1 LAGPGPTRPKL
12 DLLNPGR
19 AARRVTL
26 SDLSVRRPVL
36 ATVFSLLIIAFGA
49 IAFTTLPLRE
59 LPDVDQ
65 PVVSISTS
73 YPGASAQVVET
84 QITRIIED
92 QLSGIEGVDIINAT
106 SRDGRSS
113 INIEFTLDRDLEDA
127 ANDVRNAVSRAR
139 GNLPA
144 DVLEPVISKA
154 DSDSQPIIWYSLTS
168 STMDLVELS
177 DYAQRYIVDRTGVI
191 DGVANVQIGGDA
203 RRALRIWLD
212 TDAMAARGLTVQ
224 DVENALRAQNLDLPA
239 GYVQSQ
245 ERDYQVRVERPF
257 ATPEE
262 FGRLPLR
269 GASDADAAVVRLGD
283 IARIE
288 FAPIEDRRIF
298 RGNQQDQVGIGI
310 VRQSQSN
317 ALDVGRAV
325 KAEMERIQTSLPEG
339 TQLVLTYDATVFI
352 DQAISRVAQTLL
364 ESTLLVVLVIYLF
377 LGSWRAAFIPTAVI
391 PVCLIGA
398 FLVLSIFGFTINL
411 LTLLALVLAI
421 GLVVDDSIVVL
432 ENAQR
437 RVDTLGE
444 PKLVASQR
452 GARQVFF
459 AVVATSAVL
468 VAVFAPMLFVGGY
481 VGKLF
486 VELSV
491 TIAGVVVIS
500 AFASLSL
507 SPVMCSKLLRPASQS
522 TKLARFVDSAMNG
535 LRASYRASLEAVLQH
550 KVLVFALFGGVLFT
564 GWFLFSQL
572 SSELTPAE
580 DRGMLMTFISAPE
593 GSGFEYTSRVMEQV
607 EGTLAEYVEA
617 GEVARFMVVLP
628 GFGDQG
634 TNRFSSGFA
643 MVFLEPW
650 GERRP
655 ASELMTELNQRFSQ
669 IPGATIRVG
678 MPNAFQQRGGGDGAS
693 IVLLGAEYE
702 PLAAT
707 AGRIVDRLRED
718 PNFLRPRMNYEPS
731 SPRVLVDIDRERA
744 AALGVSV
751 QSIGR
756 TLEATMGAR
765 RVNTITDRGEEYYV
779 YLQAE
784 RNERSNISDLTNKY
798 VRSDRT
804 GELVPLSTIVS
815 LRTVGDSAERRRM
828 NRQAAVTVSASI
840 PGDYA
845 IGDAMQVFEQI
856 AQEEIGAQAISIDY
870 TGQARQF
877 RQATGAIGFAFVFA
891 LIIVYLVLAAQF
903 ESFVHPFVIMLSVP
917 LALMGGLFGLFL
929 FDNTLNIYSQI
940 GLIIL
945 IALGAKNGILI
956 VEFANQLRDEGK
968 NIRDAILEAS
978 DLRIR
983 PVLMTSIATMAGAV
997 PLIAAHGAGS
1007 ESRATIGAVI
1017 FFGLGVATMLT
1028 LFVVPAFYDLLAR
1041 YTKSPETTARQI
1053 EDYAH
1058 AEAITRPAE

>member
-1 LAGPGPTRPKL
+1 M
-12 DLLNPGR
+12 
-19 AARRVTL
+19 
-26 SDLSVRRPVL
+26 
-36 ATVFSLLIIAFGA
+36 ATVFSLVIIAFGA

-92 QLSGIEGVDIINAT
+92 QLSGIEGVDIINAV

-113 INIEFTLDRDLEDA
+113 VNIEFTLDRDLEDA

-154 DSDSQPIIWYSLTS
+154 DSDSQAIMWFNLTS
-168 STMDLVELS
+168 SNMDLVELS
-177 DYAQRYIVDRTGVI
+177 DYAQRYIVDRVGVI
-191 DGVANVQIGGDA
+191 DGVASVQIGGDA
-203 RRALRIWLD
+203 RRALRIWLN
-212 TDAMAARGLTVQ
+212 TDAMAARGITVQ
-224 DVENALRAQNLDLPA
+224 DVESALRSQNLDLPA

-257 ATPEE
+257 ETPEQ

-269 GASDADAAVVRLGD
+269 GASDTDAAVVRLGD
-283 IARIE
+283 VARIE
-288 FAPIEDRRIF
+288 FAPVEDRRIF
-298 RGNQQDQVGIGI
+298 RGNGQDQVGLGI

-317 ALDVGRAV
+317 ALDVARAV
-325 KAEMERIQTSLPEG
+325 KAEMDRIRPTLPQG
-339 TQLVLTYDATVFI
+339 TELNLTYDATVFI
-352 DQAISRVAQTLL
+352 DQAISRVAQTLI
-364 ESTLLVVLVIYLF
+364 EATLLVVLVIYLF

-398 FLVLSIFGFTINL
+398 FMVLSMFGFTINL

-444 PKLVASQR
+444 PPLVASQR

-481 VGKLF
+481 VGRLF

-500 AFASLSL
+500 AFAALSL
-507 SPVMCSKLLRPASQS
+507 SPVMCSKLLKPASQS
-522 TKLARFVDSAMNG
+522 TALARFVDRALNG
-535 LRASYRASLEAVLQH
+535 LRASYRASLEAALSF
-550 KVLVFALFGGVLFT
+550 KPIIFAVFGGVIFG
-564 GWFLFSQL
+564 GWFLLQQL
-572 SSELTPAE
+572 SSELTPSE
-580 DRGMLMTFISAPE
+580 DRGMLMAFVSAPE

-607 EGTLAEYVEA
+607 ETTLAEYVED
-617 GEVARFMVVLP
+617 GQMSRYMVVLP
-628 GFGDQG
+628 GFGDAG

-643 MVFLEPW
+643 MMFLEPW
-650 GERRP
+650 GHRRP
-655 ASELMTELNQRFSQ
+655 AAELMTELNQRLSQ
-669 IPGATIRVG
+669 IPGATIRVS

-702 PLAAT
+702 PLAET
-707 AGRIVDRLRED
+707 AGRIVDRLREN
-718 PNFLRPRMNYEPS
+718 PNFMRPRMNYEPT

-779 YLQAE
+779 YMQAE
-784 RNERSNISDLTNKY
+784 RGARSDIDDLTNQY

-804 GELVPLSTIVS
+804 GELVPLATIVS
-815 LRTVGDSAERRRM
+815 LRVAGDAAERRRM

-840 PGDYA
+840 PGGYA
-845 IGDAMQVFEQI
+845 IGDAMEELERI
-856 AQEEIGAQAISIDY
+856 ANAEIGDQAISIDY

-877 RQATGAIGFAFVFA
+877 RQATGAIVFAFVFA

-945 IALGAKNGILI
+945 IALAAKNGILI
-956 VEFANQLRDEGK
+956 VEFANQLRDEGRS
-968 NIRDAILEAS
+968 IREAILEAS

-983 PVLMTSIATMAGAV
+983 PVLMTSIATMAGAI
-997 PLIAAHGAGS
+997 PLIVAHGAGS
-1007 ESRATIGAVI
+1007 ESRATIGTVI
-1017 FFGLGVATMLT
+1017 FFGLGCATMLT
-1028 LFVVPAFYDLLAR
+1028 LFVIPAFYDLLAK
-1041 YTKSPETTARQI
+1041 YTKSPEATAKEI
-1053 EDYAH
+1053 EAYDH
-1058 AEAITRPAE
+1058 GEAATRPAE

>member
-1 LAGPGPTRPKL
+1 M
-12 DLLNPGR
+12 
-19 AARRVTL
+19 TL
-26 SDLSVRRPVL
+26 SDLSVRRPVM
-36 ATVFSLLIIAFGA
+36 ATVFSLLIIAFGL
-49 IAFTTLPLRE
+49 IAFATLPLRE

-65 PVVSISTS
+65 PIVSISTS

-92 QLSGIEGVDIINAT
+92 QLSGIEGVDLINAT

-113 INIEFTLDRDLEDA
+113 VNIEFTLDRDLEDA

-139 GNLPA
+139 GQLPA

-154 DSDSQPIIWYSLTS
+154 DSDANAIMWFSLSS

-177 DYAQRYIVDRTGVI
+177 DFAQRYIVDRLGVI

-212 TDAMAARGLTVQ
+212 TNAMAARGLTVQ
-224 DVENALRAQNLDLPA
+224 DVESALRAQNLDLPA

-245 ERDYQVRVERPF
+245 ERDYQVRVTRPF
-257 ATPEE
+257 ETPEQFE
-262 FGRLPLR
+262 RLPLR
-269 GASDADAAVVRLGD
+269 GASDTDSAVVRLGD

-288 FAPIEDRRIF
+288 FAPVEERRIF
-298 RGNQQDQVGIGI
+298 RGNGRDQVGIGI

-325 KAEMERIQTSLPEG
+325 KSEVERLRASLPAG
-339 TQLVLTYDATVFI
+339 TELDLTFDATVFI
-352 DQAISRVAQTLL
+352 EEAISRVAQTLL
-364 ESTLLVVLVIYLF
+364 EATLLVVLVIYLF

-398 FLVLSIFGFTINL
+398 FLILSIFGFTINL
-411 LTLLALVLAI
+411 LTLLALVLSI

-444 PKLVASQR
+444 PKLVAAQR

-500 AFASLSL
+500 AFAALSL
-507 SPVMCSKLLRPASQS
+507 SPVMCSKLLKPASQS
-522 TKLARFVDSAMNG
+522 TPLARFVDRTLNN
-535 LRASYRASLEAVLQH
+535 LRASYRTSLEAALTH
-550 KVLVFALFGGVLFT
+550 KPIVFMMFGGVILC

-580 DRGMLMTFISAPE
+580 DRGMLMAFVSAPE
-593 GSGFEYTSRVMEQV
+593 GSGFEYTSRAMEQV
-607 EGTLAEYVEA
+607 ESTLMEYVEQ
-617 GEVARFMVVLP
+617 GELARFMVVLP

-643 MVFLEPW
+643 MMFLEPW
-650 GERRP
+650 GERRSAP
-655 ASELMTELNQRFSQ
+655 ELMTELNQRLSQ
-669 IPGATIRVG
+669 IPGATIRVI
-678 MPNAFQQRGGGDGAS
+678 MPNAFQRGGSDSAS
-693 IVLLGAEYE
+693 IVLLGSEYE

-707 AGRIVDRLRED
+707 AERMMARLREH
-718 PNFLRPRMNYEPS
+718 PNFVRPRMNYEPT

-784 RNERSNISDLTNKY
+784 RDERSNINDLTNKY

-815 LRTVGDSAERRRM
+815 LRTAGDSAERRRL

-845 IGDAMQVFEQI
+845 IGDAMQELERI
-856 AQEEIGAQAISIDY
+856 ARQEIGEQAISIDY

-877 RQATGAIGFAFVFA
+877 RQATGAIGFAFAFA

-917 LALMGGLFGLFL
+917 LALMGGLFGLFM

-945 IALGAKNGILI
+945 IALAAKNGILI
-956 VEFANQLRDEGK
+956 VEFANQMRDEGK
-968 NIRDAILEAS
+968 SVRDAILEAS

-983 PVLMTSIATMAGAV
+983 PVLMTSIATMAGAI
-997 PLIAAHGAGS
+997 PLILAHGAGS
-1007 ESRATIGAVI
+1007 ESRATIGTVI

-1028 LFVVPAFYDLLAR
+1028 LFVVPTFYDLLAR
-1041 YTKSPETTARQI
+1041 YTKSPEATAKQI

-1058 AEAITRPAE
+1058 AEAVTRPAE

>member
-1 LAGPGPTRPKL
+1 M
-12 DLLNPGR
+12 
-19 AARRVTL
+19 TL
-26 SDLSVRRPVL
+26 SDLSVRRPVFAIVL
-36 ATVFSLLIIAFGA
+36 SLIIIAFGA

-65 PVVSISTS
+65 PVVSVNTS
-73 YPGASAQVVET
+73 YSGASAQVVET
-84 QITRIIED
+84 QITRVIED
-92 QLSGIEGVDIINAT
+92 QLSGIDGVDVINAV

-154 DSDSQPIIWYSLTS
+154 DSDASAIMWFSLNSDTLD
-168 STMDLVELS
+168 TVELS
-177 DYAQRYIVDRTGVI
+177 DYAQRYIVDRLGVI
-191 DGVANVQIGGDA
+191 NGVANVQIGGDA

-212 TDAMAARGLTVQ
+212 TNALAARGLTVQ
-224 DVENALRAQNLDLPA
+224 DVENALRSQNLDLPA

-257 ATPEE
+257 QTPED
-262 FGRLPLR
+262 FARLPLR
-269 GASDADAAVVRLGD
+269 AASDTDEAVVRLGD
-283 IARIE
+283 VARVE

-298 RGNQQDQVGIGI
+298 RGNQRDQVGIGI

-317 ALDVGRAV
+317 ALEVARAV
-325 KAEMERIQTSLPEG
+325 TAEVERIRPSLPAGVELSLNFDG
-339 TQLVLTYDATVFI
+339 TVFI
-352 DQAISRVAQTLL
+352 DRAISRVVQTLI
-364 ESTLLVVLVIYLF
+364 EATILVVLVIFLF

-398 FLVLSIFGFTINL
+398 FLVMSVFGFTINL
-411 LTLLALVLAI
+411 LTLMALVLSI

-444 PKLVASQR
+444 PRIVAAQR

-500 AFASLSL
+500 AFAALSL
-507 SPVMCSKLLRPASQS
+507 SPVMCSMMLKPAAQS
-522 TKLARFVDSAMNG
+522 TPLARFVDRVLNG
-535 LRASYRASLEAVLQH
+535 MRASYRASLEAAMNSKPV
-550 KVLVFALFGGVLFT
+550 VFAMFAGVLLG

-572 SSELTPAE
+572 SSELTPSE
-580 DRGMLMTFISAPE
+580 DRGQLMAFVNAPE
-593 GSGFEYTSRVMEQV
+593 GSGFEYSSRVMEQV
-607 EGTLAEYVEA
+607 EGVLAEYVES
-617 GEVARFMVVLP
+617 GQMRRFMVVLP
-628 GFGDQG
+628 GFGDAG
-634 TNRFSSGFA
+634 TNRFSSGFV
-643 MVFLEPW
+643 MMFLEPW

-655 ASELMTELNQRFSQ
+655 ASELMTELNQRLSQ
-669 IPGATIRVG
+669 IPGATIRVI
-678 MPNAFQQRGGGDGAS
+678 MPNSFQRGGGDGAS
-693 IVLLGAEYE
+693 IVLLGSEYE
-702 PLAAT
+702 PLAET
-707 AGRIVDRLRED
+707 GDRIINRLQGN
-718 PNFLRPRMNYEPS
+718 PNFTRPRMNYEPT

-744 AALGVSV
+744 ASLGLSV
-751 QSIGR
+751 QAIGR

-765 RVNTITDRGEEYYV
+765 RVNTVTDRGEEYYV

-784 RNERSNISDLTNKY
+784 RSERSDISDLANKF

-804 GELVPLSTIVS
+804 GELVPLSTVVS
-815 LRTVGDSAERRRM
+815 LRTVGDAAERRRM
-828 NRQAAVTVSASI
+828 NRQAAVTIGASI
-840 PGDYA
+840 PGDLA
-845 IGDAMQVFEQI
+845 LGDAMQELEQI
-856 AQEEIGAQAISIDY
+856 AREEIGEQAISIDY
-870 TGQARQF
+870 AGQARQF
-877 RQATGAIGFAFVFA
+877 RQATGAIGFAFGFA
-891 LIIVYLVLAAQF
+891 LIIVFLVLAAQF
-903 ESFVHPFVIMLSVP
+903 ESFVHPIVIMLSVP
-917 LALMGGLFGLFL
+917 LAVAGGLFGLFL
-929 FDNTLNIYSQI
+929 TDGTLNIYSQI

-945 IALGAKNGILI
+945 IALSAKNGILI

-968 NIRDAILEAS
+968 NIRDAILDAS

-983 PVLMTSIATMAGAV
+983 PVLMTSIATVVGAI
-997 PLIAAHGAGS
+997 PLIISHGAGS
-1007 ESRATIGAVI
+1007 ESRGTIGVVI
-1017 FFGLGVATMLT
+1017 FFGLLVSTLLT
-1028 LFVVPAFYDLLAR
+1028 LFVVPVFYDLLAR
-1041 YTKSPETTARQI
+1041 FTKSPEATAKVI
-1053 EDYAH
+1053 EEYEH
-1058 AEAITRPAE
+1058 NEALTRPAE

>member
-1 LAGPGPTRPKL
+1 M
-12 DLLNPGR
+12 
-19 AARRVTL
+19 TL

-36 ATVFSLLIIAFGA
+36 AVVLSLIIIAFGA
-49 IAFTTLPLRE
+49 ISFTSLPLRE

-65 PVVSISTS
+65 PVVSINTS
-73 YPGASAQVVET
+73 YAGASAQVVET

-92 QLSGIEGVDIINAT
+92 QLSGIEGVDVINAT

-154 DSDSQPIIWYSLTS
+154 DSDASAIMWFSLS
-168 STMDLVELS
+168 SDTLNTVELS
-177 DYAQRYIVDRTGVI
+177 DFAQRYIVDRLGVI
-191 DGVANVQIGGDA
+191 NGVANVQIGGDA

-212 TDAMAARGLTVQ
+212 TNALAARGLTVQ
-224 DVENALRAQNLDLPA
+224 DVETALRAQNLDLPA

-245 ERDYQVRVERPF
+245 ERDYQVRVTRPF
-257 ATPEE
+257 QTPEE
-262 FGRLPLR
+262 FARMPLR
-269 GASDADAAVVRLGD
+269 AGAETDQAVVRLGD
-283 IARIE
+283 VARVE
-288 FAPIEDRRIF
+288 FAPVEDRRIF
-298 RGNQQDQVGIGI
+298 RANQRDQVGIGI

-317 ALDVGRAV
+317 ALDVARAV
-325 KAEMERIQTSLPEG
+325 KAEVERIQPTLPEG
-339 TQLVLTYDATVFI
+339 VELSLNFDGTVFI
-352 DQAISRVAQTLL
+352 DQAISRVGQTLI
-364 ESTLLVVLVIYLF
+364 EATVLVVLVIFLF

-398 FLVLSIFGFTINL
+398 FAILSIFGFTINL
-411 LTLLALVLAI
+411 LTLMALVLSI

-444 PKLVASQR
+444 PPLVAAQR

-500 AFASLSL
+500 AFAALSL
-507 SPVMCSKLLRPASQS
+507 SPVMCSMLLKPASQS
-522 TKLARFVDSAMNG
+522 TPLARFVDGMLNAV
-535 LRASYRASLEAVLQH
+535 RASYRASLEAAMRA
-550 KVLVFALFGGVLFT
+550 KVVVIAMFIGVVVGGGFLFT
-564 GWFLFSQL
+564 QL

-580 DRGMLMTFISAPE
+580 DRGQLMAFVNAPE
-593 GSGFEYTSRVMEQV
+593 GSGFEYSSRVMEQV
-607 EGTLAEYVEA
+607 EATLMEYVDS
-617 GEVARFMVVLP
+617 GEFTRFMVVLP
-628 GFGDQG
+628 GFGDAG
-634 TNRFSSGFA
+634 TNRFSSGFV
-643 MVFLEPW
+643 MMFLEPW

-655 ASELMTELNQRFSQ
+655 ASELVTELNQRFSQ
-669 IPGATIRVG
+669 IPGATIRVI
-678 MPNAFQQRGGGDGAS
+678 MPNAFQRGGGGGGDGAS
-693 IVLLGAEYE
+693 IVLLGSEYE

-707 AGRIVDRLRED
+707 ADRIMDRLRQD
-718 PNFLRPRMNYEPS
+718 PNYLRPRMNYEPT

-744 AALGVSV
+744 ASLGVSV
-751 QSIGR
+751 QAIGR
-756 TLEATMGAR
+756 TLESTMGSR
-765 RVNTITDRGEEYYV
+765 RINTITDRGEEYYV

-784 RNERSNISDLTNKY
+784 RDERSDISDLTNKF

-804 GELVPLSTIVS
+804 GELVPLSTVVS

-828 NRQAAVTVSASI
+828 NRQAAVTIGASI
-840 PGDYA
+840 PGDFA
-845 IGDAMQVFEQI
+845 IGDAMQDLERI
-856 AQEEIGAQAISIDY
+856 ALEEIGDQAISIDY

-877 RQATGAIGFAFVFA
+877 RQATGAVGFAFGFA
-891 LIIVYLVLAAQF
+891 LLIVFLVLAAQF
-903 ESFVHPFVIMLSVP
+903 ESFVHPIVIMLSVP
-917 LALMGGLFGLFL
+917 LAVAGGLFGLFL
-929 FDNTLNIYSQI
+929 SDGTLNIYSQI

-945 IALGAKNGILI
+945 IALAAKNGILI
-956 VEFANQLRDEGK
+956 VEFANQLRDEGRS
-968 NIRDAILEAS
+968 IRDAILDAS

-983 PVLMTSIATMAGAV
+983 PILMTSIATVVGAI
-997 PLIAAHGAGS
+997 PLIFSHGAGQ
-1007 ESRATIGAVI
+1007 ESRGTIGIVI
-1017 FFGLGVATMLT
+1017 FFGLLVSTLLT
-1028 LFVVPAFYDLLAR
+1028 LFVVPVFYDLLAR
-1041 YTKSPETTARQI
+1041 YTKSPEATAKAI
-1053 EDYAH
+1053 EEFEH
-1058 AEAITRPAE
+1058 NEAQTRPAE